1 MLFMNFHDR
10 MERGDNIHGST
21 MAMYVRTSK
30 CQIRD
35 ILDQS
40 LLEAN
45 LGNFSGCQHISLKEN
60 YICYLKN
67 IVYIPSLLI

>member
-1 MLFMNFHDR
+1 MKFHDR
-10 MERGDNIHGST
+10 MECDDNVHGST
-21 MAMYVRTSK
+21 MAMYVMTSK

-40 LLEAN
+40 LLDAK
-45 LGNFSGCQHISLKEN
+45 LGKFPGCQHISLKEN

-67 IVYIPSLLI
+67 IVNIASLLM